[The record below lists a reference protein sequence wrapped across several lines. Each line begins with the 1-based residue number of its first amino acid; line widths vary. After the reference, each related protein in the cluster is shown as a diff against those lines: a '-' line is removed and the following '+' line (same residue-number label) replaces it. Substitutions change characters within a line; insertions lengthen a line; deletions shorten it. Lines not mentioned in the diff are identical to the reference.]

1 MENIQVNWTG
11 KASEIAACLRFR
23 EIHRFCKR
31 DRLRT
36 GKSKEFR
43 FLRSAKKAPK
53 INRALKKQPPPDCSV
68 VVKQ

>member
-43 FLRSAKKAPK
+43 FLRSAKKASK
-53 INRALKKQPPPDCSV
+53 INRAL
-68 VVKQ
+68 